1 MRKSKK
7 SKVESQKPA
16 KIFLAK
22 KQGGKVR
29 KTVNSTQQHLPSYEI
44 QKSKVESQKEPPVTT
59 CLKSFS

>member
-1 MRKSKK
+1 VRKSKK

-16 KIFLAK
+16 KIFLAIQ
-22 KQGGKVR
+22 QGGKER

-44 QKSKVESQKEPPVTT
+44 QKSKEESQKETPVTT